1 MAEDVDSHLEERLRK
16 AEEAEYEVNRLE
28 SLAAEAPKLRLE
40 LARTQRRQEREGNKK
55 TLA

>member
-1 MAEDVDSHLEERLRK
+1 MAEDVDSHLEQRLRK

-40 LARTQRRQEREGNKK
+40 LA
-55 TLA
+55 